1 LVMDFQSG
9 VVDGYPPDVRQAV
22 LDGVSRAT
30 AVARQRGNPVI
41 YVRLALR
48 NGAPEVSPRNI
59 LFSRVAPLESF
70 NEHDARTLV
79 HPAVEPDP
87 ADVVVLKKR
96 ASAFSGSD
104 LGVVLRSL
112 DVTHLVLTGVATSGV
127 VMSTLCAASDLD
139 YELTVLH
146 DACADHDDQVHRV
159 LCEKVFPLHARV
171 ISVAD
176 WATSS

>member
-1 LVMDFQSG
+1 MDIQPG
-9 VVDGYPPDVRQAV
+9 VLDGYPPDIRLAV

-41 YVRLALR
+41 YVRLAFR
-48 NGAPEVSPRNI
+48 NDAPEVNPRNA
-59 LFSRVAPLESF
+59 LFSRIVALDRF
-70 NEHDARTLV
+70 NEHDARTSV
-79 HPAVEPDP
+79 HPALEPGPDE
-87 ADVVVLKKR
+87 VVVLKKR

-112 DVTHLVLTGVATSGV
+112 AVAHLVLTGVATSGV

-139 YELTVLH
+139 YELTVLR
-146 DACADHDDQVHRV
+146 DACADHDDEVHRV

-171 ISVAD
+171 ITVTD
-176 WATSS
+176 WANSS